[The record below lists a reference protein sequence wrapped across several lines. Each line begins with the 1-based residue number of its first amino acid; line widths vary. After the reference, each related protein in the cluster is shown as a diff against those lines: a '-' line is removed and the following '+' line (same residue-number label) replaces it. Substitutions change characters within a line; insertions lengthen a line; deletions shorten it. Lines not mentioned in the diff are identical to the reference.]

1 MALKGMSSHNFQ
13 TVEMDILTHHIYE
26 YNKGLRS
33 LVLQTMSTEEQSRT
47 EEMLISRGISYCFS
61 KINVDKVNAFFGDE
75 VCIKIIK
82 SFGGK
87 PLSDYTD
94 EEDFMLGTML
104 GYDRILQCER
114 YVKRKNLI

>member
-1 MALKGMSSHNFQ
+1 MK
-13 TVEMDILTHHIYE
+13 ILIHHIYE

-33 LVLQTMSTEEQSRT
+33 LVLYTMSTT
-47 EEMLISRGISYCFS
+47 EKAKVKEMLDSRGISYYFS
-61 KINVDKVNAFFGDE
+61 EITSDKTNLFFGDE

-87 PLSDYTD
+87 CLSKYTD

-114 YVKRKNLI
+114 YVKRKEL

>member
-1 MALKGMSSHNFQ
+1 MK
-13 TVEMDILTHHIYE
+13 ILTHHIYE

-33 LVLQTMSTEEQSRT
+33 LVLYTMSITEQAKVK
-47 EEMLISRGISYCFS
+47 EMLDARRISYCFS
-61 KINVDKVNAFFGDE
+61 EINSERVNLFFGNE

-104 GYDRILQCER
+104 GYDRVLQCER
-114 YVKRKNLI
+114 YVKRKQL

>member
-1 MALKGMSSHNFQ
+1 MK
-13 TVEMDILTHHIYE
+13 ILIHHIYE

-33 LVLQTMSTEEQSRT
+33 LVLSTMDIADKDKVRKILDRKE
-47 EEMLISRGISYCFS
+47 ISYCFT
-61 KINVDKVNAFFGDE
+61 KINSEKVNLFFGAE

-87 PLSDYTD
+87 CLSEYTD

-104 GYDRILQCER
+104 GYDRIQQCER
-114 YVKRKNLI
+114 YVKRKNL

>member
-1 MALKGMSSHNFQ
+1 MQ
-13 TVEMDILTHHIYE
+13 ILLHHIYE
-26 YNKGLRS
+26 YNKGLRN
-33 LVLQTMSTEEQSRT
+33 LVLYTMSIADKAKVKELLDSR
-47 EEMLISRGISYCFS
+47 EISYCFA
-61 KINVDKVNAFFGDE
+61 KITPERINLFFGDE

-104 GYDRILQCER
+104 GYDRVLQCER
-114 YVKRKNLI
+114 YVKRKQL

>member
-1 MALKGMSSHNFQ
+1 MK
-13 TVEMDILTHHIYE
+13 ILIHHIYE

-33 LVLQTMSTEEQSRT
+33 LVLYTMKITEQTKVT
-47 EEMLISRGISYCFS
+47 EMLEARGISYCFA
-61 KINVDKVNAFFGDE
+61 KINSERINLFFGNE

-87 PLSDYTD
+87 SLSEYTD

-104 GYDRILQCER
+104 GYDRVLQCER
-114 YVKRKNLI
+114 YVKRKQL

>member
-1 MALKGMSSHNFQ
+1 MQ
-13 TVEMDILTHHIYE
+13 ILTHHIYE

-33 LVLQTMSTEEQSRT
+33 LVLQTMSTEEQSKT
-47 EEMLISRGISYCFS
+47 EELLTSKGLSYCFS
-61 KINVDKVNAFFGDE
+61 KINSDKVNVFFGDE

-87 PLSDYTD
+87 SLSDYTD

-104 GYDRILQCER
+104 GYGRIQQCER
-114 YVKRKNLI
+114 YVKRKKLI

>member
-1 MALKGMSSHNFQ
+1 MK
-13 TVEMDILTHHIYE
+13 ILMHHIYE

-33 LVLQTMSTEEQSRT
+33 LVLYTMSTSKLTKAKELLDNRE
-47 EEMLISRGISYCFS
+47 INYCFAT
-61 KINVDKVNAFFGDE
+61 VNADRVNLFFGDE

-82 SFGGK
+82 SFAGK

-104 GYDRILQCER
+104 GYDRVLQCER
-114 YVKRKNLI
+114 YVKRKKL

>member
-1 MALKGMSSHNFQ
+1 MKIF
-13 TVEMDILTHHIYE
+13 IHHIYE
-26 YNKGLRS
+26 YNKGLRN
-33 LVLQTMSTEEQSRT
+33 LVLYTMNIAEKAKVKE
-47 EEMLISRGISYCFS
+47 LLDARGITYCFG
-61 KINVDKVNAFFGDE
+61 KINSERTNLFFGDE

-94 EEDFMLGTML
+94 EEDFILGTML
-104 GYDRILQCER
+104 GYDRLQQCER